1 MIILQTNELK
11 KAFGV
16 TEVLKGVSITLQ
28 DRQRLGLV
36 GSNGSGKT
44 TLLRILAGELPH
56 DGGQLSTTKGL
67 TIGYHSQLD
76 DLSSPLTVYEELKT
90 VFTPL
95 FAMEKR
101 LREMEERM
109 GDTHQSDPAAYRRLS
124 EEYTLLTDRFEEAGG
139 YQWNSRLLGVLY
151 GLGFPK
157 ERHGQTVS
165 SLSGGERTRLKLGK
179 LLLQNNDLIL
189 LDEPTNHLDLESTA
203 WLEDFLK
210 AYKGA
215 VIVVSHDRYFLDSV
229 CNQIAELSFGRTEQY
244 TGNYTRYLELR
255 AEVMERR
262 MKEYLLQ
269 QKEIEREKRIIAMF
283 KSFST
288 ERGYITARSR
298 EKRLAMKEIKEKPVE
313 EHRVFF
319 RFEAG
324 RGTGQDVLLASSL
337 AKGYEGRQLFSDV
350 DIHLRAGDRVAL
362 LGPNGCG
369 KTTLLRL
376 LTGQEQPDSGEF
388 RLGAGVQV
396 GYYDQQQ
403 VGLHPDKTVLDEVWD
418 EFPQMEQTDIRNAL
432 AAFLFTGDDVL
443 APVSTLS
450 GGERGRVLLTKLMLR
465 KDNLRLLDE
474 PTNHLDMDSRE
485 CLEAALSEFTG
496 TLLTVSHDRYF
507 INRVA
512 NRVLVMEDGHI
523 KEYLGNYDD
532 YQEKLRL
539 LSLEEE
545 DVQPTKTKTA
555 QREEKKR
562 ERLAREAAQAY
573 RAKLQ
578 NLETKIEESE
588 ERLTKMEIELSDP
601 DLYQDHARAQTL
613 NKKYSDLKEELEKL
627 YDQWAELQEDA

>member
-16 TEVLKGVSITLQ
+16 TEVLTGVTITLQ

-56 DGGQLSTTKGL
+56 DGGQLSMLRGL
-67 TIGYHSQLD
+67 KIGYHSQLD
-76 DLSSPLTVYEELKT
+76 DLNSPLTVYEELKT
-90 VFTPL
+90 VFEPL
-95 FAMEKR
+95 FAMEKS
-101 LREMEERM
+101 LRDMEVRM
-109 GDTHQSDPAAYRRLS
+109 GSLHETDAAAYQRLS
-124 EEYTLLTDRFEEAGG
+124 EEYATLTDRFEESGG

-157 ERHGQTVS
+157 ERHGQSVS

-179 LLLQNNDLIL
+179 LLLQDNDLIL
-189 LDEPTNHLDLESTA
+189 LDEPTNHLDLDSTA

-215 VIVVSHDRYFLDSV
+215 VIVVSHDRYFLDAV
-229 CNQIAELSFGRTEQY
+229 CNQIAELSFGKTEQY
-244 TGNYTRYLELR
+244 AGNYTRYLELR

-262 MKEYLLQ
+262 MKEYTLQ

-283 KSFST
+283 RSFNT
-288 ERGYITARSR
+288 ERAHITAKSR
-298 EKRLAMKEIKEKPVE
+298 EKRLAMVELKEKPME
-313 EHRVFF
+313 EHNVFF

-324 RGTGQDVLLASSL
+324 KGTGQDVLLAEGL
-337 AKGYEGRQLFSDV
+337 AKGYAGRQLFSQV
-350 DIHLRAGDRVAL
+350 GLHLRAGDRVAL

-376 LTGQEQPDSGEF
+376 LMGLETPDEGSF
-388 RLGAGVQV
+388 RFGAGVQV

-403 VGLHPDKTVLDEVWD
+403 RGLHPDKTVLDEVWD
-418 EFPQMEQTDIRNAL
+418 DFPRMEQTDIRNAL
-432 AAFLFTGDDVL
+432 AAFLFTGDEVF

-465 KDNLRLLDE
+465 KDNLLLLDE

-485 CLEAALSEFTG
+485 CLEAALSQFTG

-512 NRVLVMEDGHI
+512 NRVLVMEGGRL

-539 LSLEEE
+539 LSQESQE
-545 DVQPTKTKTA
+545 QTQTKTKTA
-555 QREEKKR
+555 QREEKRR
-562 ERLAREAAQAY
+562 ERQAREAAQAY
-573 RAKLQ
+573 RARVQ
-578 NLETKIEESE
+578 NLETQIEEAE
-588 ERLTKMEIELSDP
+588 ERLTKTELALADP
-601 DLYQDHARAQTL
+601 ELYLDPKKAQAL
-613 NKKYSDLKEELEKL
+613 NQKYTALKEEIERL
-627 YDQWAELQEDA
+627 YQEWDEAT

>member
-16 TEVLKGVSITLQ
+16 TEVLTGVNVTLQ

-44 TLLRILAGELPH
+44 TLLRILAGELPY
-56 DGGQLSTTKGL
+56 DSGQMSMPRGL

-90 VFTPL
+90 VFAPL
-95 FAMEKR
+95 FAMEAR
-101 LREMEERM
+101 LRQMEEQM
-109 GDTHQSDPAAYRRLS
+109 GALHETDAAAYRRLS
-124 EEYTLLTDRFEEAGG
+124 EEYASLTDRFEEAGG
-139 YQWNSRLLGVLY
+139 YQWNSRLLGVLN

-157 ERHGQTVS
+157 ERHGQSVS

-179 LLLQNNDLIL
+179 LLLQNNDLLL

-210 AYKGA
+210 GYKGA
-215 VIVVSHDRYFLDSV
+215 VIVVSHDRYFLDAI
-229 CNQIAELSFGRTEQY
+229 CTGIAELSFGRTEQY
-244 TGNYTRYLELR
+244 EGNYTRYLALR
-255 AEVMERR
+255 AEIMERR
-262 MKEYLLQ
+262 MKEYTLQ

-283 KSFST
+283 RSYAT
-288 ERGYITARSR
+288 ERGYKTARSR
-298 EKRLAMKEIKEKPVE
+298 EKRLAMKEIKEKPME
-313 EHRVFF
+313 EHNVFF

-324 RGTGQDVLLASSL
+324 RSTGQDVLLAEDLS
-337 AKGYEGRQLFSDV
+337 KGYDGRQLFSNV
-350 DIHLRAGDRVAL
+350 DLHLRAGDRVAL

-376 LTGQEQPDSGEF
+376 LVGLETPDTGSF
-388 RLGAGVQV
+388 RFGAGVQV

-403 VGLHPDKTVLDEVWD
+403 LGLHPEKTVLDEVWD
-418 EFPQMEQTDIRNAL
+418 DFPRMEQTDIRNAL

-443 APVSTLS
+443 SPISALS

-465 KDNLRLLDE
+465 KDNLLLLDE

-485 CLEAALSEFTG
+485 CLEAALGEFTG

-512 NRVLVMEDGHI
+512 DRVLVMEDGQL

-539 LSLEEE
+539 LAQAEEA
-545 DVQPTKTKTA
+545 PTQTLTKTA
-555 QREEKKR
+555 QREEKRR
-562 ERLAREAAQAY
+562 ERQAREAAQAY
-573 RAKLQ
+573 RARLQ
-578 NLETKIEESE
+578 NLEARIEQAE
-588 ERLTKMEIELSDP
+588 EELTKTEIRLSDP
-601 DLYQDHARAQTL
+601 ELYLDPQKAQSL
-613 NKKYSDLKEELEKL
+613 NKKYSSLKQEIEKL
-627 YDQWAELQEDA
+627 YADWEALSEGE